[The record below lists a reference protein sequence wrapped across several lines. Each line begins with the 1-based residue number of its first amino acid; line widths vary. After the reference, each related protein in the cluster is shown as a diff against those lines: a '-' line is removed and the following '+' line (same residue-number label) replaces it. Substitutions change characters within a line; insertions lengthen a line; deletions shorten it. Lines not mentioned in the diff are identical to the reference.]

1 MRTSCIAKRS
11 TLACDEPLAGAVR
24 RCQKKLVYA
33 REFGAAL
40 LACL

>member
-1 MRTSCIAKRS
+1 LPQRS
-11 TLACDEPLAGAVR
+11 TLARDEPLAGAVR

>member
-1 MRTSCIAKRS
+1 LPQRS
-11 TLACDEPLAGAVR
+11 TLARDEPLELS
-24 RCQKKLVYA
+24 KKLVYS